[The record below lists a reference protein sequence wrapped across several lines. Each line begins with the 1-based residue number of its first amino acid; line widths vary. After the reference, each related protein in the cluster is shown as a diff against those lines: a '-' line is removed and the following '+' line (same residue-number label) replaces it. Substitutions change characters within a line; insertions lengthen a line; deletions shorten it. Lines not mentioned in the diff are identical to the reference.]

1 MPDRGP
7 SASDEKSKTR
17 GYECDVSSVSSILL
31 QPAEFPAACK
41 LTGAPLKLLEVNP
54 AESAQAHGAR
64 TFGSSGQSLTASLTA
79 AKATKLPK
87 W

>member
-41 LTGAPLKLLEVNP
+41 LTGAPLTLLEVNLP
-54 AESAQAHGAR
+54 NLLSNGAR
-64 TFGSSGQSLTASLTA
+64 ASAKLSQSLTEPA
-79 AKATKLPK
+79 
-87 W
+87 

>member
-41 LTGAPLKLLEVNP
+41 LTGAPLKLPEVNLP
-54 AESAQAHGAR
+54 NLLSNGAR
-64 TFGSSGQSLTASLTA
+64 TSAKLSQSLTEPA
-79 AKATKLPK
+79 
-87 W
+87 